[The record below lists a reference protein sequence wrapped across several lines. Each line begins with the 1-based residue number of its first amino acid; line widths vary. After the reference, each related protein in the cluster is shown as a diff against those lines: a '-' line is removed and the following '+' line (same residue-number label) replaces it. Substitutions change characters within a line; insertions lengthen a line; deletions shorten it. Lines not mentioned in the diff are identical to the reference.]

1 MTRIRLIPVL
11 IFGLVS
17 LLPIRVLSF
26 ALDNRPLPPIQD
38 RGPAAG
44 DRFARSN
51 ERAPLGAEADNKIIT
66 GSTANA
72 VTRVAEAKTADPKAA
87 DPKAADSKTADSKA
101 AESKAGAAPNVPKIN
116 SEPEGIRVPP
126 PPAQMPE
133 RGQVASPAEREIL
146 ERLQARRTEIEAK
159 NREIE
164 MRDSLLRTTER
175 KLDEKIGQLRTLEN
189 QIDAGQAARSD
200 PKQRFK
206 PLVTMYETM
215 KPKEAA
221 RVFDRLDI
229 KVLMDLVQQMNP
241 RKVAEIL
248 AAMEP
253 AAAERLTVA
262 LARQAQNL
270 SEVAVPAADGE
281 LPRLSP
287 PRR

>member
-17 LLPIRVLSF
+17 LLTIRVLSI
-26 ALDNRPLPPIQD
+26 ALDNRPIPQIADL
-38 RGPAAG
+38 GPGAG
-44 DRFARSN
+44 DRFARTI
-51 ERAPLGAEADNKIIT
+51 ERARTGAAADDPIIT
-66 GSTANA
+66 GSTGKP
-72 VTRVAEAKTADPKAA
+72 AEAKPADPKAPPQA
-87 DPKAADSKTADSKA
+87 TQ
-101 AESKAGAAPNVPKIN
+101 AEPPVPKIKP
-116 SEPEGIRVPP
+116 EPEGTRVAP

-133 RGQVASPAEREIL
+133 RGQVASPSEREIL
-146 ERLQARRTEIEAK
+146 ERLKDRRTEIEARD
-159 NREIE
+159 RELE

-189 QIDAGQAARSD
+189 QLESSQAKSND

-206 PLVTMYETM
+206 PLVTMYESM

-229 KVLMDLVQQMNP
+229 KILMDIVQQMNP
-241 RKVAEIL
+241 RKMAEIL

-262 LARQAQNL
+262 LARQASNVA
-270 SEVAVPAADGE
+270 EVAVPAADGE
-281 LPRLSP
+281 LPRLNP

>member
-17 LLPIRVLSF
+17 LLTIRVLSI
-26 ALDNRPLPPIQD
+26 ALDNRPIPQIADL
-38 RGPAAG
+38 GPAAG
-44 DRFARSN
+44 DRFARTI
-51 ERAPLGAEADNKIIT
+51 ERARTGAAADDAIIT
-66 GSTANA
+66 GATGKTDAKPG
-72 VTRVAEAKTADPKAA
+72 EAKPGDPKAA
-87 DPKAADSKTADSKA
+87 PQATQ
-101 AESKAGAAPNVPKIN
+101 AEPPAPKIKP
-116 SEPEGIRVPP
+116 EPEGTRVAP

-133 RGQVASPAEREIL
+133 RGQVASPAERDIL
-146 ERLQARRTEIEAK
+146 ERLKERRTEIEAK

-189 QIDAGQAARSD
+189 QLETNQQKSND

-206 PLVTMYETM
+206 PLVTMYESM

-229 KVLMDLVQQMNP
+229 KVLMDIVQQMNP

-262 LARQAQNL
+262 LARQAANVA
-270 SEVAVPAADGE
+270 EVAVPAADGE
-281 LPRLSP
+281 LPRLNA

>member
-17 LLPIRVLSF
+17 LLTIRVLSV
-26 ALDNRPLPPIQD
+26 ALDNRPLPQIAD
-38 RGPAAG
+38 FGLAAG
-44 DRFARSN
+44 DRFARSI
-51 ERAPLGAEADNKIIT
+51 ERARLGAQADNQIIT
-66 GSTANA
+66 GSTGNA
-72 VTRVAEAKTADPKAA
+72 ETRDAEGRP
-87 DPKAADSKTADSKA
+87 ADSKA
-101 AESKAGAAPNVPKIN
+101 AGAQAQAPTASGAPKIKPD
-116 SEPEGIRVPP
+116 PEGTRVHP
-126 PPAQMPE
+126 PPAQIPE
-133 RGQVASPAEREIL
+133 RGQAASPAEREIL

-189 QIDAGQAARSD
+189 QFDAGQAARND

-262 LARQAQNL
+262 LARQAQNV
-270 SEVAVPAADGE
+270 SEVAAPAADGE

-287 PRR
+287 PTR

>member
-17 LLPIRVLSF
+17 LLTIRVLSI
-26 ALDNRPLPPIQD
+26 ALDNRPIPQLAD
-38 RGPAAG
+38 LGPGAG
-44 DRFARSN
+44 DRFARTI
-51 ERAPLGAEADNKIIT
+51 ERARTGASADDAIIT
-66 GSTANA
+66 GATGKPGD
-72 VTRVAEAKTADPKAA
+72 AKPGDPKVA
-87 DPKAADSKTADSKA
+87 PP
-101 AESKAGAAPNVPKIN
+101 AEQQPVPKIKP
-116 SEPEGIRVPP
+116 EPEGARVAP

-133 RGQVASPAEREIL
+133 RGQVASPSEREIL
-146 ERLQARRTEIEAK
+146 ERLKDRRTEIEARD
-159 NREIE
+159 RELE

-189 QIDAGQAARSD
+189 QLETNQQKSND

-206 PLVTMYETM
+206 PLVTMYESM

-229 KVLMDLVQQMNP
+229 KILMDIVQQMNP
-241 RKVAEIL
+241 RKMAEIL
-248 AAMEP
+248 AVMEP

-262 LARQAQNL
+262 LARQAANVV
-270 SEVAVPAADGE
+270 EVAAPAADGE
-281 LPRLSP
+281 LPRLNA

>member
-1 MTRIRLIPVL
+1 MTRVRLIPVL

-17 LLPIRVLSF
+17 LLTIRVLSI
-26 ALDNRPLPPIQD
+26 ALDNRPVPQIADIGPLP
-38 RGPAAG
+38 GS
-44 DRFARSN
+44 RFAQN
-51 ERAPLGAEADNKIIT
+51 IERARLGPPTDDQIIT
-66 GSTANA
+66 GSTGKPETKPDANKPGA
-72 VTRVAEAKTADPKAA
+72 GEQKPADAKAPASQAEP
-87 DPKAADSKTADSKA
+87 P
-101 AESKAGAAPNVPKIN
+101 APRIKP
-116 SEPEGIRVPP
+116 EPEGTRLAP

-146 ERLQARRTEIEAK
+146 EKLKDRRTEIEARD
-159 NREIE
+159 RELE

-175 KLDEKIGQLRTLEN
+175 KIDEKIGQLRTLEG
-189 QIDAGQAARSD
+189 QIESSQANKND

-206 PLVTMYETM
+206 PLVTMYESM

-241 RKVAEIL
+241 RKVSEIL

-253 AAAERLTVA
+253 SAAERLTVA
-262 LARQAQNL
+262 LARQAAN
-270 SEVAVPAADGE
+270 VAEASAPVADGE
-281 LPRLSP
+281 LPRLTP

>member
-17 LLPIRVLSF
+17 LLTIRVLSI
-26 ALDNRPLPPIQD
+26 ALDNRPLPQLSD
-38 RGPAAG
+38 LGPVAG
-44 DRFARSN
+44 DRFARSI
-51 ERAPLGAEADNKIIT
+51 ERARLGQQADSQIIT
-66 GSTANA
+66 GSTGNA
-72 VTRVAEAKTADPKAA
+72 DAAKGADGKAGDAKAPDAKSPAVAQAPGQSPQGEAK
-87 DPKAADSKTADSKA
+87 
-101 AESKAGAAPNVPKIN
+101 VPGIKP
-116 SEPEGIRVPP
+116 EPEGTRLSP

-133 RGQVASPAEREIL
+133 RGQVASPAERDLL
-146 ERLQARRTEIEAK
+146 ERLKDRRTEIEAK
-159 NREIE
+159 NRELE

-175 KLDEKIGQLRTLEN
+175 KLDEKIGQLRTLEG
-189 QIDAGQAARSD
+189 QFDANQAAKND

-229 KVLMDLVQQMNP
+229 KVLIDLVQQMNP

-262 LARQAQNL
+262 LARQAQNV
-270 SEVAVPAADGE
+270 SEVSVPAADGE
-281 LPRLSP
+281 LPRLTP
-287 PRR
+287 PAR

>member
-87 DPKAADSKTADSKA
+87 DSKTADSKTAD
-101 AESKAGAAPNVPKIN
+101 SKAGAAPNVPKIN

-189 QIDAGQAARSD
+189 QFDAGQAARND

-262 LARQAQNL
+262 LARQAQNV
-270 SEVAVPAADGE
+270 SEVAAPTADGE

-287 PRR
+287 STR

>member
-51 ERAPLGAEADNKIIT
+51 ERAPLGTEADNKIIT

-87 DPKAADSKTADSKA
+87 DSKTADSKTADSKA

-262 LARQAQNL
+262 LARQAQNV

>member
-17 LLPIRVLSF
+17 LLTIRVLSI
-26 ALDNRPLPPIQD
+26 ALDNRPIPQIADL
-38 RGPAAG
+38 GPGAG
-44 DRFARSN
+44 DRFARTI
-51 ERAPLGAEADNKIIT
+51 ERARSGAPVDDPIIT
-66 GSTANA
+66 GSTGKPADA
-72 VTRVAEAKTADPKAA
+72 KADAKPGDPKAPPQATQAEPPVPKIKPEPEGTRVA
-87 DPKAADSKTADSKA
+87 
-101 AESKAGAAPNVPKIN
+101 
-116 SEPEGIRVPP
+116 P

-133 RGQVASPAEREIL
+133 RGQVASPAERDIL
-146 ERLQARRTEIEAK
+146 ERLKERRTEIEAK
-159 NREIE
+159 NRDIE

-175 KLDEKIGQLRTLEN
+175 KLDEKIGQLRTLES
-189 QIDAGQAARSD
+189 QLESSQAKSND

-206 PLVTMYETM
+206 PLVTMYESM

-229 KVLMDLVQQMNP
+229 KVLMDIVQQMNP

-262 LARQAQNL
+262 LARQASNVA
-270 SEVAVPAADGE
+270 EVAVPAADGE
-281 LPRLSP
+281 LPRLNP

>member
-1 MTRIRLIPVL
+1 MTRVRLIPVL

-17 LLPIRVLSF
+17 LLTIRVLSI
-26 ALDNRPLPPIQD
+26 ALDNRPIQLAD
-38 RGPAAG
+38 LGPGAG
-44 DRFARSN
+44 DRFARTI
-51 ERAPLGAEADNKIIT
+51 ERARTGAPADDPIIT
-66 GSTANA
+66 GSTGKPD
-72 VTRVAEAKTADPKAA
+72 AKPADPKAA
-87 DPKAADSKTADSKA
+87 PQAAQ
-101 AESKAGAAPNVPKIN
+101 AEQPAPKIKP
-116 SEPEGIRVPP
+116 EPEGTRVPP
-126 PPAQMPE
+126 PPGQMPE

-146 ERLQARRTEIEAK
+146 ERLKERRTEIEAK

-189 QIDAGQAARSD
+189 QLETNQQKSND

-206 PLVTMYETM
+206 PLVTMYESM

-229 KVLMDLVQQMNP
+229 KVLMDIVQQMNP

-262 LARQAQNL
+262 LARQASNVV
-270 SEVAVPAADGE
+270 EVAAPAADGE
-281 LPRLSP
+281 LPRLNA

>member
-87 DPKAADSKTADSKA
+87 DSKT

-146 ERLQARRTEIEAK
+146 ERLQARRTENEAK

-164 MRDSLLRTTER
+164 KRDSLMRTTVR
-175 KLDEKIGQLRTLEN
+175 KLD
-189 QIDAGQAARSD
+189 
-200 PKQRFK
+200 
-206 PLVTMYETM
+206 
-215 KPKEAA
+215 
-221 RVFDRLDI
+221 
-229 KVLMDLVQQMNP
+229 
-241 RKVAEIL
+241 
-248 AAMEP
+248 
-253 AAAERLTVA
+253 
-262 LARQAQNL
+262 
-270 SEVAVPAADGE
+270 
-281 LPRLSP
+281 
-287 PRR
+287 

>member
-17 LLPIRVLSF
+17 LLTIRVLSI
-26 ALDNRPLPPIQD
+26 ALDNRPLPQLSD
-38 RGPAAG
+38 FGPAAG
-44 DRFARSN
+44 DRFARSI
-51 ERAPLGAEADNKIIT
+51 ERARLGQQADNQIIT
-66 GSTANA
+66 GSTGNA
-72 VTRVAEAKTADPKAA
+72 DATKAA
-87 DPKAADSKTADSKA
+87 DAKAPDGKSPAVAQAPAQPPQGEAKA
-101 AESKAGAAPNVPKIN
+101 SAVKP
-116 SEPEGIRVPP
+116 EPEGTRLPP

-133 RGQVASPAEREIL
+133 RGQVASPAERDLL
-146 ERLQARRTEIEAK
+146 ERLRDRRTEIEAR
-159 NREIE
+159 NRELE

-175 KLDEKIGQLRTLEN
+175 KLDEKIGQLRTLEG
-189 QIDAGQAARSD
+189 QFDANQAAKND

-262 LARQAQNL
+262 LARQAQNV
-270 SEVAVPAADGE
+270 SEATVPAADGE
-281 LPRLSP
+281 LPRLTP
-287 PRR
+287 PAR